1 VIAALLFA
9 FGVVG
14 EVGFSLALSAFHS
27 GIAGP
32 ALIFAG
38 LGLIC
43 LAVGA
48 GALILML
55 LAWGMRQ
62 FGSYV
67 RLHYRVLEKT
77 TAEPKET

>member
-1 VIAALLFA
+1 M
-9 FGVVG
+9 
-14 EVGFSLALSAFHS
+14 S
-27 GIAGP
+27 GP
-32 ALIFAG
+32 ALVFAG

-43 LAVGA
+43 LAIGA

-67 RLHYRVLEKT
+67 RLHYRVLEKNT
-77 TAEPKET
+77 G